1 MPGILGVFALSDP
14 SAYGRW
20 RNAKLSAAP
29 RSLGELVVEVG
40 DMAALTTAERGA
52 LMARIRRSGMAVYA
66 ETPKPERDHKAALK
80 ALAARFGLVSL
91 DVNSL
96 ADEDGI
102 TPLAVHR
109 EGVRARYIPYTERPI
124 TWHTDGYYNVPER
137 TVRALLLH
145 CVCPAAVGGAN
156 RLMDPEILYILLR
169 DQDPELI
176 RLLMA
181 PDALT
186 IPGNDEEG
194 MERPATIGPVFS
206 VDAGGNLHMRY
217 TARSRNVEWSEQ
229 AKPAAEAIKRLLD
242 APSPYIFEHVLQ
254 PGQGLVSNNPLHTR
268 EPFTDDPAQPRLLY
282 RARYHERLKEY

>member
-1 MPGILGVFALSDP
+1 
-14 SAYGRW
+14 
-20 RNAKLSAAP
+20 
-29 RSLGELVVEVG
+29 
-40 DMAALTTAERGA
+40 
-52 LMARIRRSGMAVYA
+52 
-66 ETPKPERDHKAALK
+66 
-80 ALAARFGLVSL
+80 
-91 DVNSL
+91 
-96 ADEDGI
+96 
-102 TPLAVHR
+102 
-109 EGVRARYIPYTERPI
+109 
-124 TWHTDGYYNVPER
+124 
-137 TVRALLLH
+137 
-145 CVCPAAVGGAN
+145 
-156 RLMDPEILYILLR
+156 
-169 DQDPELI
+169 
-176 RLLMA
+176 MA